1 MISHLIWLIVSN
13 NLDVNKFHTFY
24 IAYDACDRIPQSVD
38 LIQSIYLKSQ
48 YDLEWDLWLYYLS
61 KWNTIKATMES
72 FPKTKLLV
80 DEFINDQVNDEIEW
94 TFHGFELEESTWEF
108 QIKTKFG
115 PIVWIHCFKNMV
127 IIGKVFQEG
136 FFCH

>member
-48 YDLEWDLWLYYLS
+48 YDLE
-61 KWNTIKATMES
+61 
-72 FPKTKLLV
+72 
-80 DEFINDQVNDEIEW
+80 
-94 TFHGFELEESTWEF
+94 
-108 QIKTKFG
+108 
-115 PIVWIHCFKNMV
+115 
-127 IIGKVFQEG
+127 
-136 FFCH
+136 